1 MIALTR
7 LDEFYLPVYRQII
20 DLRNAGCRQKDIAE
34 ILNANGLQNFHRNP
48 YQQMHVSRL
57 LKRADELDAE
67 GLLTPA
73 TPATS
78 APATP
83 APQQPV
89 REETTEEKALRMVH
103 EMKAKEDREM
113 LQLIR
118 QYQY

>member
-7 LDEFYLPVYRQII
+7 LDEFYLPVYRQIL

-34 ILNANGLQNFHRNP
+34 ILNASGLQNFHRNP

-57 LKRADELDAE
+57 LKRADELNAE
-67 GLLTPA
+67 GLLTPPA
-73 TPATS
+73 PAAASPTPAT
-78 APATP
+78 P
-83 APQQPV
+83 QPV
-89 REETTEEKALRMVH
+89 REESTEEQALRMVH

-118 QYQY
+118 QFQY